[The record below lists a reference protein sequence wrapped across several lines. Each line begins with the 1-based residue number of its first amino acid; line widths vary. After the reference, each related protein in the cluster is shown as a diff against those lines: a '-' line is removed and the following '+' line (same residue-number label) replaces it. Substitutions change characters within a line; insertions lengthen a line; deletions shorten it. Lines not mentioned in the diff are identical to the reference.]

1 MYIIC
6 MIIFLYAN
14 SKVRDLLQ
22 TELIAIFPD
31 LDIYLQLYSIMRK
44 FSKDVNVNL
53 KIH

>member
-6 MIIFLYAN
+6 MIFFLYAN

-31 LDIYLQLYSIMRK
+31 LNILPAAIQYIEEILERC
-44 FSKDVNVNL
+44 
-53 KIH
+53 